1 MADATVEAGD
11 KPKRGKLPLLI
22 GVLLALILG
31 AAGFFVTYSGKVPGL
46 AAAPASKGPAKGDS
60 AMEAVF
66 VPVPPL
72 IVSLVPTA
80 HATHLRFTA
89 QLEVNPASQAAV
101 TRLMPRI
108 LDVMNT
114 YLRAVE
120 PSDLEQPSVLV
131 RLRAQ
136 LLRRIQIVTGEGS
149 VRDLL
154 VTEFALN

>member
-11 KPKRGKLPLLI
+11 KPKRGKLPLLM
-22 GVLLALILG
+22 GLLLAVILG
-31 AAGFFVTYSGKVPGL
+31 AAGFFVTYSGKLSGL
-46 AAAPASKGPAKGDS
+46 AAAPPSKVSAKGDS
-60 AMEAVF
+60 STDAVF

-72 IVSLVPTA
+72 IVSLAPSA
-80 HATHLRFTA
+80 NASHLRFTA

-120 PSDLEQPSVLV
+120 ASDLEQPSVLV

-136 LLRRIQIVTGEGS
+136 LLRRIQIVSGEGS